1 MNEVYNQKKWR
12 MDYFDDECKKWLLLL
27 LGLVNYEQ
35 NPEIMLHEFIS
46 SKHYVVAQRHQKV
59 IISQVCHASFKFI
72 M

>member
-27 LGLVNYEQ
+27 LRLVNYEQ

-46 SKHYVVAQRHQKV
+46 SKCYVVAQRHQKV
-59 IISQVCHASFKFI
+59 IISQVCHARSKFV